1 MLTVVWND
9 IGPPIGER
17 MEILHVVGTAVGAQA
32 HIASLVGGFTLCGLS
47 ISGMLVG
54 WRFLWPQ
61 QTSCA
66 ECLSEYAGVEIER
79 DEGRNLN

>member
-1 MLTVVWND
+1 
-9 IGPPIGER
+9 

-32 HIASLVGGFTLCGLS
+32 HIASLIGGVTLCGLS
-47 ISGMLVG
+47 ISGMLIG
-54 WRFLWPQ
+54 KRFFWSQ

-66 ECLSEYAGVEIER
+66 DCLSEYAGVEIER